1 MTNFEK
7 HKNEIIKIIET
18 SKSGI
23 VGIKDGI
30 LVPCNMINCIECNLN
45 IDGSDCIHNFIK
57 WLYED
62 DGEVGIDTR
71 DCNSCKY
78 TNKTIHESPCSE
90 CRRSYPDKFEP
101 KLEKKTRQDEFLEL
115 YPNVKKCYGVV
126 DICPKDLDKHF
137 YCRSQEL
144 LSGGCITCCQDYWFQ
159 EVEE

>member
-45 IDGSDCIHNFIK
+45 IDGSNCIHNFIK

-115 YPNVKKCYGVV
+115 YPDANVFHIKPCSIEDKNFINEYCAKY
-126 DICPKDLDKHF
+126 DHCLD
-137 YCRSQEL
+137 CAN
-144 LSGGCITCCQDYWFQ
+144 DYWLQ

>member
-1 MTNFEK
+1 MANFEK

-45 IDGSDCIHNFIK
+45 IDGSNCIHNFIK

-62 DGEVGIDTR
+62 DGEER
-71 DCNSCKY
+71 DRCNGCKY
-78 TNKTIHESPCSE
+78 EYKREDESPCTE
-90 CRRSYPDKFEP
+90 CCNNYMSKWERRP
-101 KLEKKTRQDEFLEL
+101 KKTRQDEFLEH
-115 YPNVKKCYGVV
+115 YPNAKRCYGVV

-137 YCRSQEL
+137 CCRLQEL

-159 EVEE
+159 EVE